1 MGSRSKPQSKQGLKS
16 RRKMSTTITAS
27 TSSDLTGIEGLKAYD
42 QETFENDVSKQLE
55 VYVEKQ
61 KREHELKRVQIEYE
75 SVKANYAKAVL
86 NLRKA
91 EDSIKETVSR
101 GVNVSDRKIQALLNE
116 QEKQKNELQSEIEN
130 LETDVSKE
138 ECNEDNEIAETA
150 NERQIRLGQMTAF
163 GTLLVS
169 KTNRVDE
176 NRSSK
181 QWMDHDDESD
191 NDEKKKKQ
199 IRKRKLE
206 QQMPSHKKKKKD
218 AVERYDDS

>member
-1 MGSRSKPQSKQGLKS
+1 
-16 RRKMSTTITAS
+16 MSTTIIAS

-91 EDSIKETVSR
+91 EDSIKETISR
-101 GVNVSDRKIQALLNE
+101 GVNVSDRKIQALLNDQEKHE
-116 QEKQKNELQSEIEN
+116 QLKNELEKQKNELQSVIEN

-150 NERQIRLGQMTAF
+150 NERQIRL
-163 GTLLVS
+163 V
-169 KTNRVDE
+169 NI
-176 NRSSK
+176 
-181 QWMDHDDESD
+181 H
-191 NDEKKKKQ
+191 
-199 IRKRKLE
+199 
-206 QQMPSHKKKKKD
+206 
-218 AVERYDDS
+218 

>member
-1 MGSRSKPQSKQGLKS
+1 MG
-16 RRKMSTTITAS
+16 RRKMSTTIIAS

-101 GVNVSDRKIQALLNE
+101 GVNVSDRKIQALLND
-116 QEKQKNELQSEIEN
+116 QEKQKNELQSVIEN

-150 NERQIRLGQMTAF
+150 NERQIRL
-163 GTLLVS
+163 V
-169 KTNRVDE
+169 NI
-176 NRSSK
+176 
-181 QWMDHDDESD
+181 H
-191 NDEKKKKQ
+191 
-199 IRKRKLE
+199 
-206 QQMPSHKKKKKD
+206 
-218 AVERYDDS
+218 